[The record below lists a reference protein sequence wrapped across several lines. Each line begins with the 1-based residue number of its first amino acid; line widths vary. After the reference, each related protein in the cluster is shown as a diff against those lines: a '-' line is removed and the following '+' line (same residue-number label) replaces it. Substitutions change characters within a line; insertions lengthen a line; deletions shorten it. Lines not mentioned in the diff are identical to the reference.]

1 MTKYFVAYDE
11 NGVLSDIGTVDTDGN
26 LSPSVTEIAQAEY
39 ESLLASL
46 PVPEEP
52 EYVDPV
58 DEALS
63 ILHGEVEA

>member
-1 MTKYFVAYDE
+1 MKYYAMYDE
-11 NGVLSDIGTVDTDGN
+11 SGALESIGTVSDNAT
-26 LSPSVTEIAQAEY
+26 LSPAVTEITQAEY

-52 EYVDPV
+52 VYVDPV

-63 ILHGEVEA
+63 ILRGEVSA

>member
-1 MTKYFVAYDE
+1 MIKYFVAYDE
-11 NGVLSDIGTVDTDGN
+11 NGTLMNIGTVNTDGN
-26 LSPSVTEIAQAEY
+26 LSPAVTEITQEEY
-39 ESLLASL
+39 ETLLASL

-52 EYVDPV
+52 AYVDPV